1 MTRLA
6 LIFLTGCAAP
16 DFTDPC
22 YLDHGR
28 PGPHEQAIRVAERKA
43 LDADQTQRV
52 RLEALRVHRH
62 RLATNQIVV
71 MPLLPYAR

>member
-16 DFTDPC
+16 DYSNPDLRYTANNP
-22 YLDHGR
+22 YK
-28 PGPHEQAIRVAERKA
+28 EAQRVLERKA
-43 LDADQTQRV
+43 LDADQMQRV

-71 MPLLPYAR
+71 MPPLPYAR

>member
-6 LIFLTGCAAP
+6 LIFLTGCSAH
-16 DFTDPC
+16 FTDPC

-62 RLATNQIVV
+62 RLATNQIVN
-71 MPLLPYAR
+71 MPPIPR

>member
-6 LIFLTGCAAP
+6 LIFLTGCSAH
-16 DFTDPC
+16 FTDPC

-28 PGPHEQAIRVAERKA
+28 PGPHEQAIRVAERKT
-43 LDADQTQRV
+43 LDADQMQRV

-71 MPLLPYAR
+71 MPPLPYSR